1 MIKSSNAMSTVNKDY
16 IGIIKNVNG
25 CVRFVKEEI
34 QHKTALVNEL
44 KAMVEN
50 PDRTIFDLQSRMDME
65 FIPSVRKFID
75 YLAPYSY
82 SSSYVSGVSY
92 PKAPSY
98 DEYKSE
104 LENKREEYTKKYED
118 RFASLKAENL
128 QEYNAKVKESVE
140 SDMEDDSKRC
150 KENFYRVCTRFCQ
163 AFSYASLLR
172 ELRSDPDVKMWS
184 TDTVGWTNLSYQ
196 ITDDIRI
203 DIHTNFGYGWSSYFY
218 LGLTYKDIDILPYS
232 MFVKYYYADR
242 RDIAR
247 YTRLY
252 DTDRNSWDYAFDYVE
267 TVAGKAAEGDDLFAK
282 EYVMNEVQEMLSR
295 LKDILDDPKAY
306 FDTRIMDKNHEN
318 ESHYLTVHDMTW
330 QEKNTYKAYPD
341 EMIDVFQA
349 EKIAGALEFLDK
361 ISALEPIYDQAA
373 EAGDEIR
380 SLAHRLIPQLERNM
394 ARIAADVE
402 RLQAQE
408 DGLSLQIEAFD
419 RDIEPHTARIDAL
432 YDEKCSNAKEGKP
445 VYRHNVENEYSQS
458 HPEYVALVEKRS
470 EKSSE
475 LSMVLCEKSD
485 RQSFHSRLEQCM
497 KEIEDNEAEQF

>member
-1 MIKSSNAMSTVNKDY
+1 MSTVNKDY
-16 IGIIKNVNG
+16 IGIIRNVNG

-34 QHKTALVNEL
+34 QQKTALVNEL

-50 PDRTIFDLQSRMDME
+50 ANRTIFDLQSRMDLE
-65 FIPSVRKFID
+65 FLPAMRNFID

-82 SSSYVSGVSY
+82 SSAYVSGVSY

-98 DEYKSE
+98 DEYMSE
-104 LENKREEYTKKYED
+104 LEKRREEYTKKYED

-140 SDMEDDSKRC
+140 SDMEDYNKRC
-150 KENFYRVCTRFCQ
+150 KDNFYTLCTRFCQ

-203 DIHTNFGYGWSSYFY
+203 DVHTNFGYGWSSYFY
-218 LGLTYKDIDILPYS
+218 LGLTYKGIDILPYS

-252 DTDRNSWDYAFDYVE
+252 DTARSSWDYAFDYVE
-267 TVAGKAAEGDDLFAK
+267 TVAHKAAEGEDSFATV
-282 EYVMNEVQEMLSR
+282 YVMNEVQEMLTR
-295 LKDILDDPKAY
+295 LRSILDDPKAY
-306 FDTRIMDKNHEN
+306 FDTWIERKNGEN
-318 ESHYLTVHDMTW
+318 ESHYLTVHNMGW
-330 QEKNTYKAYPD
+330 QERNTYKAYPG

-349 EKIAGALEFLDK
+349 EKIAGALEFLEK

-373 EAGDEIR
+373 EAADEIR
-380 SLAHRLIPQLERNM
+380 SLAQRLVPQLEKNM

-402 RLQAQE
+402 RLQANE
-408 DGLSLQIEAFD
+408 DELSLQIEALD

-432 YDEKCSNAKEGKP
+432 YEKRNSEAEEGKP
-445 VYRHNVENEYSQS
+445 VYRHNIESEYSKN

-470 EKSSE
+470 GKSSE
-475 LSMVLCEKSD
+475 RSKVQSEKSD
-485 RQSFHSRLEQCM
+485 RQSFHSRLEQCR
-497 KEIEDNEAEQF
+497 KEIENNEAE

>member
-1 MIKSSNAMSTVNKDY
+1 MSTVNKDY
-16 IGIIKNVNG
+16 IGIIRNVNG

-34 QHKTALVNEL
+34 QQKTALVNEL

-50 PDRTIFDLQSRMDME
+50 ANRTIFDLQSRMDME
-65 FIPSVRKFID
+65 FLPAMRNFID

-98 DEYKSE
+98 DEYKAE
-104 LENKREEYTKKYED
+104 LEKKREELTKKYED
-118 RFASLKAENL
+118 RYEPIKSKSVKEFNT
-128 QEYNAKVKESVE
+128 KVRESVE
-140 SDMEDDSKRC
+140 NDVADMLKRR
-150 KENFYRVCTRFCQ
+150 KNDFYEVCTRFCQ

-218 LGLTYKDIDILPYS
+218 LGLTYKGIDILPYS

-252 DTDRNSWDYAFDYVE
+252 DTARNSWDYAFDYVE
-267 TVAGKAAEGDDLFAK
+267 TVAGKAAEGDDSFAT
-282 EYVMNEVQEMLSR
+282 EYVMNEVQEMLTR
-295 LKDILDDPKAY
+295 LRDILDNPKAY
-306 FDTRIMDKNHEN
+306 FDTWIARKNGEN
-318 ESHYLTVHDMTW
+318 ESHYLTVNNMGW
-330 QEKNTYKAYPD
+330 QERNTYKAYPE

-349 EKIAGALEFLDK
+349 EKIAGALEFLEK

-373 EAGDEIR
+373 EAANEIR
-380 SLAHRLIPQLERNM
+380 SLAQRLVPQLEKNM
-394 ARIAADVE
+394 ARIASDVE
-402 RLQAQE
+402 SLQAKE
-408 DGLSLQIEAFD
+408 DELSLQIEALD
-419 RDIEPHTARIDAL
+419 HQIEPHTARIDAL
-432 YDEKCSNAKEGKP
+432 YEEKRSKTEEGKS
-445 VYRHNVENEYSQS
+445 VYRHTVESEYSQN
-458 HPEYVALVEKRS
+458 HPEYVALVERRS

-475 LSMVLCEKSD
+475 RSKVQSEKSD
-485 RQSFHSRLEQCM
+485 RQSFHSRLEQCR
-497 KEIEDNEAEQF
+497 KEIDGFSELRIS